1 MVSDEAFNTIIDG
14 AAMVIQRARAA
25 EATVEAQKRTIED
38 LRRGTGKDTMERD
51 VVTGL
56 LEQACQLLERIVRE
70 GAITRSLQGDSL
82 RSQTYELLETLKQ
95 DHPQLHLKP

>member
-1 MVSDEAFNTIIDG
+1 MVSDQAFNTIIDG

-38 LRRGTGKDTMERD
+38 LRKGTGKDAVEQHTTWGQLD
-51 VVTGL
+51 
-56 LEQACQLLERIVRE
+56 QACQLLEKVKEIFEPMHTEYETFSKIVDFLD
-70 GAITRSLQGDSL
+70 TV
-82 RSQTYELLETLKQ
+82 KQ